1 MDGSSEIHAETQR
14 MINAIKTAPVYSRY
28 RAAIASLDKYPGV
41 FDRIMELRTE
51 TIRLYND
58 SEATDVM
65 ESSERLSRQYEEL
78 QKYPE
83 VNEFLEAEEDLV
95 HILKSAMREVAGSL
109 DLHVPDI

>member
-1 MDGSSEIHAETQR
+1 MSDISEIHEETQH
-14 MINAIKTAPVYSRY
+14 MIKVIKTAPIYSRY
-28 RAAIASLDKYPGV
+28 RASIAALDKYPGI

-58 SEATDVM
+58 NEATDVM

-95 HILKSAMREVAGSL
+95 HALKSAMREVADSL